1 MNEIVMIPV
10 EQLHHHPEN
19 PRLDLGDLTEL
30 AESIRANGVMQNLT
44 VVRGHRMS
52 KSEWVA
58 AARVEGADKASA
70 EASYD
75 PERAEVSDGYTV
87 VIWNRRM
94 EAAKIAGL
102 AEVPCVISDM
112 DHRTQISTML
122 MENMQR
128 ADLTVYEQAQGF
140 QMMMD
145 LGFSPKEIGEKT
157 GFGETTVRRRLKMA
171 EMDPKLLKKACEAK
185 ETERQITLY
194 DFERLA
200 QVESIKERNALLKD
214 IGEREFN
221 WNLNRA
227 LNIQAAN
234 KVWKIVHKKLKE
246 ANVGEL
252 NRDERYSGKYEVHYN
267 WQKDLAKLDPE
278 KPFIPIEIEK
288 LQTGKEQLF
297 FYRDDT
303 TLNFYT
309 KAKKQPSK
317 KQEKSKEEI
326 KREQEIAEA
335 WKAIT
340 EDETRAKQMRADYA
354 KNLTVNTKNA
364 LWMLQWFMFA
374 ATLACMNYQSPR
386 DDMKELMGLQDSVT
400 WVERQQNAID
410 AVLKLKMEEYPQAIL
425 MFFEASCKDSFRYGS
440 FKHKKPK
447 YIKNPV
453 LDAEYEWLCSLGYS
467 MSEKEMQLQDG
478 THPAYQTEVEA

>member
-1 MNEIVMIPV
+1 MEIVTIPI
-10 EQLHHHPEN
+10 EKLKHHPDN
-19 PRLDLGDLTEL
+19 PRKDLGDLTEL
-30 AESIRANGVMQNLT
+30 TESIKASGIMQNLT
-44 VVRGHRMS
+44 VVRDHMS
-52 KSEWVA
+52 MKGEFL
-58 AARVEGADKASA
+58 
-70 EASYD
+70 
-75 PERAEVSDGYTV
+75 V
-87 VIWNRRM
+87 VIGNRRM
-94 EAAKIAGL
+94 EAAKNAGL
-102 AEVPCVISDM
+102 KNLPCAISDM
-112 DHRTQISTML
+112 DHREQVATML
-122 MENMQR
+122 QENMQR

-145 LGFSPKEIGEKT
+145 LGYKAEEISEKT
-157 GFGETTVRRRLKMA
+157 GFSETTVRRRLKMA
-171 EMDPKLLKKACEAK
+171 EMDPKLLKQACEKK

-194 DFERLA
+194 DFERLS
-200 QVESIKERNALLKD
+200 QIDSVKERNALLKV

-234 KVWKIVHKKLKE
+234 KVWKTVHKKLKE

-252 NRDERYSGKYEVHYN
+252 NRDERYSGKYETHYN

-288 LQTGKEQLF
+288 LQTGIEQLF

-303 TLNFYT
+303 TLYFYT

-326 KREQEIAEA
+326 KREREIAEA

-374 ATLACMNYQSPR
+374 ATLASINYQSPR
-386 DDMKELMGLQDSVT
+386 DDLKELMGLQDSVT
-400 WVERQQNAID
+400 WEERQQNAID

-425 MFFEASCKDSFRYGS
+425 MFFEASSKDSFRYGS
-440 FKHKKPK
+440 FKHQMPR

-453 LDAEYEWLCSLGYS
+453 LDAEYEWLCSVGYS
-467 MSEKEMQLQDG
+467 MSETEMQLQDG
-478 THPAYQTEVEA
+478 THPAYGFKEEKEE